1 MTAANAA
8 AGSLPGAHGTSAV
21 GTATGNTCRDSTAE
35 LSTGIATAR
44 LDAPAAQTSVAAS
57 GRGSDDSSAPP
68 LATAAEACANL
79 ASANV
84 ADPTAAPAAA
94 VGMDRFGQ
102 QVRRRFGRQA
112 GAYEAEARLQQAM
125 AWRLGHL
132 CSQLPLPAGPRAD
145 LGAGTGLL
153 SRALLQQQ
161 PLHRQ
166 QPPLQLD
173 LCPELLARNPFAAA
187 PPPAIPS
194 RWEESPAAGA
204 SWACPAPE
212 PAATPGQRGLDAAA
226 APAPA
231 TSNDGPGQPHA
242 ASRPPRR
249 RAATHPPGD
258 HPGAGCGMADRPA
271 AAPDTGLAPP
281 PVAALDGLQTPALGN
296 GNNRQLGNGLV
307 WDLNAGLP
315 DRLHGAA
322 LLASSFSLQW
332 LDDPAG
338 MLGLWC
344 RSLGRG
350 GWLVLAVPTAGSFP
364 QWQRAAARAAVPCTA
379 LGLPDAEE
387 LVQVVRQEGL
397 QLQHCRHLRF
407 SQSSQ
412 GGLSTL
418 RHLRRLGASASRH
431 QPLKPGEM
439 RRLLRHWPDD
449 SPLTWELLLLLARRP
464 D

>member
-1 MTAANAA
+1 
-8 AGSLPGAHGTSAV
+8 
-21 GTATGNTCRDSTAE
+21 
-35 LSTGIATAR
+35 
-44 LDAPAAQTSVAAS
+44 
-57 GRGSDDSSAPP
+57 
-68 LATAAEACANL
+68 
-79 ASANV
+79 
-84 ADPTAAPAAA
+84 
-94 VGMDRFGQ
+94 
-102 QVRRRFGRQA
+102 
-112 GAYEAEARLQQAM
+112 
-125 AWRLGHL
+125 
-132 CSQLPLPAGPRAD
+132 
-145 LGAGTGLL
+145 
-153 SRALLQQQ
+153 
-161 PLHRQ
+161 
-166 QPPLQLD
+166 
-173 LCPELLARNPFAAA
+173 
-187 PPPAIPS
+187 
-194 RWEESPAAGA
+194 
-204 SWACPAPE
+204 
-212 PAATPGQRGLDAAA
+212 
-226 APAPA
+226 
-231 TSNDGPGQPHA
+231 
-242 ASRPPRR
+242 
-249 RAATHPPGD
+249 
-258 HPGAGCGMADRPA
+258 MADRPA

-364 QWQRAAARAAVPCTA
+364 QWQRAAARAAVPYTA

-387 LVQVVRQEGL
+387 LVQVVRQAGL
-397 QLQHCRHLRF
+397 QLQHCRRLRF

-418 RHLRRLGASASRH
+418 RHLQRLGASASRH

-464 D
+464 G